1 MNKFALESDIGSTKP
16 ESLTPG
22 VGQVTAAKWYLPR
35 LKAASLHFLMSF
47 AVVFLAVML
56 VVLLWYPGA
65 LLFASGGVKL
75 LLLLVVVDLIL
86 GPVLTFSV
94 FDRRKKS
101 LAFDLA
107 FIAMIQLS
115 ALAYGLHAA
124 YNGRPVFS
132 VFVVDRIELVSAA
145 EVDSEEIKLAAP
157 KFRNI
162 EFSGPRL
169 VAATLPSD
177 PKERAELALMA
188 AAGVDVKHFLRYYV
202 DFDSQ
207 RQAILAASRPLTE
220 LGKYNDQARVQSAL
234 ARLDEIGSPDSL
246 RYLPVQ
252 GKREDLSMVIDS
264 KKLTLVGL
272 LRLRPWQD

>member
-1 MNKFALESDIGSTKP
+1 MNKFAFEPDSGPATP
-16 ESLTPG
+16 VSLTPEA
-22 VGQVTAAKWYLPR
+22 GQGTPTKWYLPR
-35 LKAASLHFLMSF
+35 LKAAGVHLLLSF
-47 AVVFLAVML
+47 AVVFLAIML
-56 VVLLWYPGA
+56 VTQLWYPGA

-75 LLLLVVVDLIL
+75 LALMVIVDLVL

-107 FIAMIQLS
+107 IIAIVQLS

-124 YNGRPVFS
+124 HNGRPVFS

-145 EVDSEEIKLAAP
+145 EVDVEELKLAAP
-157 KFRNI
+157 KFRDI
-162 EFSGPRL
+162 AFTGPSL
-169 VAATLPSD
+169 VAASVPGDLR
-177 PKERAELALMA
+177 ERAELALSA
-188 AAGVDVKHFLRYYV
+188 AAGVDLKHFLRYYV
-202 DFDSQ
+202 DFESQ
-207 RQAILAASRPLTE
+207 RQAILAASKPLAD
-220 LGKYNDQARVQSAL
+220 LGKYNDPVRVQNAVASLGEHA
-234 ARLDEIGSPDSL
+234 SSDSL

-264 KKLTLVGL
+264 TNLRPVGL